1 MVVLSVVLPLSK
13 YMYDNLITAHFYYA
27 AWSVPVVQIVVIVL
41 FVFAAAFAAIYTP
54 LKRIREMEVTG
65 TINEL

>member
-1 MVVLSVVLPLSK
+1 
-13 YMYDNLITAHFYYA
+13 MYDNLITAHFYYA
-27 AWSVPVVQIVVIVL
+27 AWSVLVIVL